1 MADAKPKAGKP
12 SNPWHDVL
20 WFFGIMAAFFFLW
33 VWGGG
38 PERAKENPPSP
49 VLNGDAQKV
58 SPAPSNATNPNN
70 NSSSNTSPANNT
82 SRPTNPNGG
91 AGQSG
96 QSGGGTSGQIQVTP
110 L

>member
-1 MADAKPKAGKP
+1 MADKPKAGKP

-38 PERAKENPPSP
+38 PERAKQNPPSP
-49 VLNGDAQKV
+49 VLKGTTGQVA
-58 SPAPSNATNPNN
+58 PAPTNNGNP
-70 NSSSNTSPANNT
+70 
-82 SRPTNPNGG
+82 SRPQTQTNTGSTSG
-91 AGQSG
+91 SVQSG
-96 QSGGGTSGQIQVTP
+96 QGSTSGQIQVTP